1 MEGTWVPVLKKGV
14 YLRETPGA
22 YLLLLPEGYMEL
34 DEVAWEVLR
43 RCDGR
48 HDVEAIAQAMAERYT
63 GDVET
68 IRRDV
73 FEFLT
78 DLRRQGLLEFR
89 EPSRT
94 DRPEP

>member
-1 MEGTWVPVLKKGV
+1 MEATWIPVLKKGV

-34 DEVAWEVLR
+34 DEVAWEVLQ

-48 HDVEAIAQAMAERYT
+48 HDVEAIVQAMAERYA

-73 FEFLT
+73 IEFLT

-89 EPSRT
+89 GASS
-94 DRPEP
+94 